1 MVRRVGARR
10 AIAKV
15 LLANPDGLIAEQI
28 IPLLDKRITHNSI
41 TDARHVSIL
50 LRGAKGVEKDSYA
63 VKVTDMSGDTQYKVA
78 KYTVT
83 DAEKLKVWGRLV

>member
-15 LLANPDGLIAEQI
+15 LLANPDGIVAEEI
-28 IPLLDKRITHNSI
+28 IPLLDRRLTRMSI
-41 TDARHVSIL
+41 TDARHVSVL
-50 LRGAKGVEKDSYA
+50 LRGAKGVLREPKA
-63 VKVTDMSGDTQYKVA
+63 VRTTDISGETIYKVA